1 MNNTNPYT
9 TDFIALGLPDRC
21 AFDVLKRPRIAPAV
35 HKIPGKRGPRKQG
48 KSIALPGSSKEREVK
63 MLAIHT
69 NSPAISA
76 RPDAADALRHA
87 RLTGKSRPNWREV

>member
-1 MNNTNPYT
+1 MSAHT
-9 TDFIALGLPDRC
+9 TDFAALGLPDRSP
-21 AFDVLKRPRIAPAV
+21 FDVLKAIRRPPAQ

-48 KSIALPGSSKEREVK
+48 KSISLPGSNKAREVK